1 VLSLVPVV
9 TAAFLVTAPVAPETT
24 PVPVAPGRPGTL
36 VAVPGGSEAA
46 GAGDSRSFLVEV
58 EGGLRVDRRAF
69 AARVET
75 ILDYPQGWRSR
86 GYRFRRASAS
96 AGPVAFRIALASPAL
111 TNRLCYPLQTNG
123 IFSCYQSGR
132 VVLNVVRWRQG
143 AASYGHDLRRYR
155 IYMVNHEVGHAL
167 GYGHAWCSSPGARAP
182 LMMQQTKGV
191 APCVAWPWP

>member
-1 VLSLVPVV
+1 MLIV
-9 TAAFLVTAPVAPETT
+9 
-24 PVPVAPGRPGTL
+24 
-36 VAVPGGSEAA
+36 VPGGRYGA

-69 AARVET
+69 AARVER
-75 ILDYPQGWRSR
+75 ILDHRRGWRSR
-86 GYRFRRASAS
+86 GYRFRRASGGA
-96 AGPVAFRIALASPAL
+96 VAFRIALASPAL

-132 VVLNVVRWRQG
+132 IVLNVARWRQG
-143 AASYGHDLRRYR
+143 AASYDRDLRRYR

-167 GYGHAWCSSPGARAP
+167 GYGHEWCSRPGALAP

-191 APCVAWPWP
+191 SPCVPWPWP